1 MNHTEA
7 MKYIAYYRVS
17 TSRQK
22 VSGLGLE
29 AQKNIIEGYLR
40 GRDSISL
47 LIGEY
52 TEAESGKNN
61 QRAELMKALAACKE
75 YGATLLIA
83 KLDRLSRNVSFI
95 FTLKDSG
102 VAFQALDIPEANT
115 LTIGLMA
122 SFAQHERELIS
133 RRTKEAMAVL
143 KAKGVKLGSPENLT
157 DEARRKGREI
167 FQRESRKRN
176 TETKFLVESLHK
188 NGMNLSAIAVKLNEL
203 GMRTPR
209 GRTYLATTV

>member
-1 MNHTEA
+1 
-7 MKYIAYYRVS
+7 
-17 TSRQK
+17 
-22 VSGLGLE
+22 
-29 AQKNIIEGYLR
+29 
-40 GRDSISL
+40 
-47 LIGEY
+47 
-52 TEAESGKNN
+52 
-61 QRAELMKALAACKE
+61 
-75 YGATLLIA
+75 
-83 KLDRLSRNVSFI
+83 
-95 FTLKDSG
+95 
-102 VAFQALDIPEANT
+102 
-115 LTIGLMA
+115 MA

-209 GRTYLATTV
+209 GRTYQATTVKRLLNNS